1 MPTKENEPLEIA
13 HELVAERAHA
23 LWQARGCPMGD
34 PHTDWEAA
42 ERELLEE
49 SAAAAAHPP
58 VPDAPS

>member
-1 MPTKENEPLEIA
+1 MAENESSRMEIA

-49 SAAAAAHPP
+49 SAAAATHPAVREP
-58 VPDAPS
+58 T